1 MIVEKHIS
9 IEGNHKLSGEISIKG
24 AKNAVL
30 KEMILPI
37 LSEGK
42 YQIKNVAMIADV
54 EYMQD
59 VLKVLGIKSTFSNGI
74 LEIVSPSEIGI
85 EAPYEIVQKMRA
97 SIIILGPLLARCGEA
112 RIAFPGGDQLGPRPV
127 QMHLDALEKMGANF
141 ELDHGVL
148 IGKTDGLKGVEINLP
163 YASVGATENTLLAA
177 VLAKGKTIIENAAR
191 EPEIVDIADML
202 IKMGANIKGAGTSEL
217 VIEGVDKLSPTD
229 HEVIGD
235 RIAAGTFLAAILST
249 KGSGKINGINPDHL
263 PMEIKKLKE
272 MGAGIEINESSI
284 SIEYQDN
291 IQSIELSTLPFPGVA
306 TDLQPIFGSALL
318 LAQGTSIL
326 TENVYDQRFQWIPE
340 VQRMGANIQTGWQH
354 AMIKGVDNL
363 SGAPVHATDIR
374 TGASLI
380 IAALQADGVS
390 TITGTDHINRG
401 YEDIVGSL
409 SSLGS
414 IIEYN
419 EINGR

>member
-1 MIVEKHIS
+1 MLVEKHIS
-9 IEGNHKLSGEISIKG
+9 IEGNHKLSGEINVKG

-42 YQIKNVAMIADV
+42 YVLTNVPLIADV
-54 EYMQD
+54 QYMQD
-59 VLKVLGIKSTFSNGI
+59 VLEVLGINSTFQDDALKI
-74 LEIVSPSEIGI
+74 ETPSHIGI

-148 IGKTDGLKGVEINLP
+148 IGKTDGLNGVEINLP
-163 YASVGATENTLLAA
+163 YASVGATENVLLAA
-177 VLAKGKTIIENAAR
+177 VLAKGRTVIENAAR
-191 EPEIVDIADML
+191 EPEIVDIANML
-202 IKMGANIKGAGTSEL
+202 IKMGANIIGAGTSEII
-217 VIEGVDKLSPTD
+217 IEGVEKLAPTS
-229 HEVIGD
+229 HEIIGD
-235 RIAAGTFLAAILST
+235 RIVAGTFLAAILST
-249 KGSGKINGINPDHL
+249 KGSGKINGINPEHL
-263 PMEIKKLKE
+263 PMEIKKLNE
-272 MGAGIEINESSI
+272 MGAKIETNSTSI
-284 SIEYQDN
+284 SVEYQDN
-291 IQSIELSTLPFPGVA
+291 LQAIELSTLPFPGVA

-318 LAQGTSIL
+318 LADGTSIL

-354 AMIKGVDNL
+354 AMIKGVKRL

-380 IAALQADGVS
+380 IAALQADGFS
-390 TITGTDHINRG
+390 TISGIDHINRG
-401 YEDIVGSL
+401 YEDIVMSL
-409 SSLGS
+409 SSLGGV
-414 IIEYN
+414 IEYN
-419 EINGR
+419 NNDG

>member
-9 IEGNHKLSGEISIKG
+9 IEGNHKLSGEITVKG

-37 LSEGK
+37 LCEGD
-42 YQIKNVAMIADV
+42 YIIKNVPSIADV
-54 EYMQD
+54 SYMQE
-59 VLKVLGIKSTFSNGI
+59 VLNVLGIKSEFSNNNLSI
-74 LEIVSPSEIGI
+74 SSPSQIGI

-97 SIIILGPLLARCGEA
+97 SIIILGPLLAREGEA

-127 QMHLDALEKMGANF
+127 QMHLDALEKMGAKF

-148 IGKTDGLKGVEINLP
+148 IGRTVGLKGVEVNLP

-177 VLAKGKTIIENAAR
+177 VLAEGKTVIENAAR
-191 EPEIVDIADML
+191 EPEIVDIVNML
-202 IKMGANIKGAGTSEL
+202 KKMGANISGEGTSEII
-217 VIEGVDKLSPTD
+217 IEGVKKLNPTD

-235 RIAAGTFLAAILST
+235 RVAAGTFLATIFST
-249 KGSGKINGINPDHL
+249 KGSGKVNGVNPEHL
-263 PMEIKKLKE
+263 PMELKKFQE
-272 MGAGIEINESSI
+272 MGAIVEFEESSI
-284 SIEYQDN
+284 SIEYQDVIN
-291 IQSIELSTLPFPGVA
+291 SIEIATLPFPGVA

-318 LAQGTSIL
+318 MAEGTSIL

-354 AMIKGVDNL
+354 AMVKGVDNL
-363 SGAPVHATDIR
+363 SGAPVQATDIR

-380 IAALQADGVS
+380 VAALQADGISSISGV
-390 TITGTDHINRG
+390 DHINRG
-401 YEDIVGSL
+401 YEDIVDSL
-409 SSLGS
+409 SLLGS
-414 IIEYN
+414 TIEYN
-419 EINGR
+419 DLHG